1 MTVAT
6 SPRVLRPEDR
16 EPAAE
21 VFARAFAVE
30 PGVRAM
36 FPDPAVRARILHLA
50 AVQEVEDAMAR
61 ASGYGVEVRGE
72 LAAIALWDPPGMGA
86 RVLSRAAALGRLRR
100 LGLTAR
106 HAPHIARLVA
116 RHRRDL
122 PALARERRR
131 AIGAASAGPAWHLSF
146 LGTRPELQGHGL
158 ARLLLEHVLDRCD
171 ADGLPA
177 WLETTDPVNP
187 PIYERFGF
195 RTQAHIA
202 RAGWLPGF
210 WIMRREPR
218 GTPAPGASGRG

>member
-1 MTVAT
+1 
-6 SPRVLRPEDR
+6 
-16 EPAAE
+16 
-21 VFARAFAVE
+21 
-30 PGVRAM
+30 
-36 FPDPAVRARILHLA
+36 
-50 AVQEVEDAMAR
+50 
-61 ASGYGVEVRGE
+61 
-72 LAAIALWDPPGMGA
+72 
-86 RVLSRAAALGRLRR
+86 
-100 LGLTAR
+100 
-106 HAPHIARLVA
+106 VA

-122 PALARERRR
+122 PNLARERRR
-131 AIGAASAGPAWHLSF
+131 AIGAASAGPVWHLSF